1 MKLKV
6 KHRIFMFHL
15 LKSLII
21 TLLSVKN
28 ET

>member
-21 TLLSVKN
+21 TLLNVKD

>member
-6 KHRIFMFHL
+6 KHIVFMFHF

-21 TLLSVKN
+21 TLLNEKN

>member
-6 KHRIFMFHL
+6 KHIVFMFHF

-21 TLLSVKN
+21 TLLIEKN
-28 ET
+28 EA

>member
-1 MKLKV
+1 MKLTV
-6 KHRIFMFHL
+6 KHIIFMFHL

-21 TLLSVKN
+21 TLLDVKN

>member
-21 TLLSVKN
+21 TLLNEKN